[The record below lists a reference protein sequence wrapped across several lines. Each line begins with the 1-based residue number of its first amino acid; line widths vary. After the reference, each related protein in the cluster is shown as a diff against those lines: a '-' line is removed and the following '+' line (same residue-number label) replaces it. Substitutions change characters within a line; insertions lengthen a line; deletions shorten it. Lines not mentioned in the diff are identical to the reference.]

1 MDHLFIGLVLC
12 SALLHAIWNAF
23 LHVSEDRLVQL
34 GTMSLPYFVFGAA
47 GAALLPAP
55 APAAWPYIAGSAVL
69 EVAYCFT
76 LARAYRSGEFGQIYP
91 IARGISPLL
100 VSILALA
107 ILHERPTPLGFAGI
121 ALVSFGIMSLA
132 LRRGFRFSG
141 EGVPFALLTGVF
153 IAAYSICDGIGSRV
167 SGSALGYIAWVYVLW
182 SVPQF
187 VLVRGAWR
195 PARGARLAHR
205 AHAGRDRRHDLA
217 RGVRD
222 RDPRVPVLAGRHGV
236 GAARNELDLRGRDRL
251 ARDARA
257 ARRAAARRVRA
268 GGGGRGADPAVSR
281 TSARPRACRRDRGR
295 NAHYWTPRTDPGV
308 PNSGTEPYL
317 ECLTAKRRSGHG

>member
-34 GTMSLPYFVFGAA
+34 GTMSLPYSARPARAAARA
-47 GAALLPAP
+47 GARRVAV
-55 APAAWPYIAGSAVL
+55 YRRVGVL

-167 SGSALGYIAWVYVLW
+167 SGSALGYIAWVYVRGACR
-182 SVPQF
+182 SSCSCA
-187 VLVRGAWR
+187 VRGGRAR
-195 PARGARLAHR
+195 CSARAPRSRRARSPARSRS
-205 AHAGRDRRHDLA
+205 RRT
-217 RGVRD
+217 G
-222 RDPRVPVLAGRHGV
+222 
-236 GAARNELDLRGRDRL
+236 
-251 ARDARA
+251 
-257 ARRAAARRVRA
+257 
-268 GGGGRGADPAVSR
+268 S
-281 TSARPRACRRDRGR
+281 
-295 NAHYWTPRTDPGV
+295 
-308 PNSGTEPYL
+308 
-317 ECLTAKRRSGHG
+317 